1 MVHSL
6 KALFAK
12 IGGRASRSTASGNP
26 RVIGA
31 TGGSGTRV
39 MARLTRRGGTFIGT
53 LLNEFED
60 AINIGLFLNDWIPP
74 YIESEHQGVPMPPA
88 TGEEMIRQF
97 HAALARHL
105 EPMADRSGPYGW
117 KEPRSIYL
125 LPFFHARFPDMRF
138 LHLIRDGRD
147 MAFSAN
153 QNQLNKYGISMI
165 PPELT
170 GWPRPVQSIA
180 LWSRSTS
187 GRPTTASRECE
198 GSISASASRTCAPIP
213 SRRSG
218 AFSTSSASKAIPG
231 SGAGRGSA
239 PRVHRPL
246 AGRGPRCPGG
256 APRVRRRRASPLR
269 ISLIST
275 VHEGLARHTV
285 RRVAEDLIVAEREV
299 PGPRDKEVL
308 TRFWSSVYDGI
319 VQGRSR

>member
-74 YIESEHQGVPMPPA
+74 YIESEHRGVPMPPA
-88 TGEEMIRQF
+88 TEEEMIRQF

-105 EPMADRSGPYGW
+105 EPMAVRGGPYGW

-125 LPFFHARFPDMRF
+125 LPFFHAIFPGMRF

-147 MAFSAN
+147 MAFSSN

-180 LWSRSTS
+180 LWSRINQWAADY
-187 GRPTTASRECE
+187 GESRM
-198 GSISASASRTCAPIP
+198 
-213 SRRSG
+213 
-218 AFSTSSASKAIPG
+218 
-231 SGAGRGSA
+231 RGQY
-239 PRVHRPL
+239 L
-246 AGRGPRCPGG
+246 
-256 APRVRRRRASPLR
+256 RVRFEDLCAEP
-269 ISLIST
+269 
-275 VHEGLARHTV
+275 VPQV
-285 RRVAEDLIVAEREV
+285 RRVFDFFGLEGDAAEAARIELAPPESIGRWQQED
-299 PGPRDKEVL
+299 PDVL
-308 TRFWSSVYDGI
+308 GALHEHGGAALRRFGYL
-319 VQGRSR
+319 